1 KEYCV
6 SILSSLCVNIGVE
19 VIDVL
24 VKDASVVM
32 PLLYALLTDGTP
44 QAEKKARRLI
54 NVLQEFDE
62 KRTLGMVG
70 SSVMQQRLLQLN

>member
-1 KEYCV
+1 
-6 SILSSLCVNIGVE
+6 
-19 VIDVL
+19 
-24 VKDASVVM
+24 M

-44 QAEKKARRLI
+44 QAEKKARSLI

-62 KRTLGMVG
+62 KRTLGMVS